1 MQDRRDAGV
10 EGCRSGGMQEWRDA
24 RVKGRRQEWRD
35 AEQLGG
41 GGRADDHRGEMEAE
55 WLMGARPRPS
65 APTGTYRLDTGH

>member
-35 AEQLGG
+35 AEQVGG
-41 GGRADDHRGEMEAE
+41 GGAG
-55 WLMGARPRPS
+55 G
-65 APTGTYRLDTGH
+65 